1 MMDYIYRP
9 TRFWQASW
17 CALVLLLQPL
27 APVVQSQERV
37 NQNAQA
43 VANFQKRVDAYMA
56 LHKKLEA
63 SLPKISKEA
72 TPEQIDQ
79 DQRALAALIAA
90 ARADAKPGD
99 IFTQDVQLV
108 ARSVMARLF
117 AKADR
122 QKMLD
127 SINDEN
133 PGNIRLTVNGRYPDT
148 VPLANMPAELLK
160 ALPPLPDELEYRFV
174 GDALILFDAHAHIV
188 VDFFQNVLPKR

>member
-1 MMDYIYRP
+1 VLAYLYRP
-9 TRFWQASW
+9 TRFWHASC
-17 CALVLLLQPL
+17 CAIVLLLQPM
-27 APVVQSQERV
+27 APRLQSQERV

-43 VANFQKRVDAYMA
+43 VANFQKRVEAYMS

-63 SLPKISKEA
+63 SLPKLPKEA
-72 TPEQIDQ
+72 TPEQIDR
-79 DQRALAALIAA
+79 DQRALQALIAA
-90 ARADAKPGD
+90 ARAEAKPGD
-99 IFTQDVQLV
+99 IFTQDIQLI

-133 PGNIRLTVNGRYPDT
+133 PGNIRLAVNGRYPDT

-174 GDALILFDAHAHIV
+174 GDALILLDAHAHIV
-188 VDFFQNVLPKR
+188 VDFFQNVLPKK

>member
-1 MMDYIYRP
+1 MLAYLCRP
-9 TRFWQASW
+9 TRFWHASC
-17 CALVLLLQPL
+17 CAIVLLLPM
-27 APVVQSQERV
+27 APRLQSQERV

-43 VANFQKRVDAYMA
+43 VANFQKRVEAYMA

-63 SLPKISKEA
+63 TLPKLPKET
-72 TPEQIDQ
+72 TPELIDR
-79 DQRALAALIAA
+79 DQRALQALIAA
-90 ARADAKPGD
+90 ARAEAKPGD
-99 IFTQDVQLV
+99 IFTQDIQLI

-174 GDALILFDAHAHIV
+174 GDALILLDAHAHLV